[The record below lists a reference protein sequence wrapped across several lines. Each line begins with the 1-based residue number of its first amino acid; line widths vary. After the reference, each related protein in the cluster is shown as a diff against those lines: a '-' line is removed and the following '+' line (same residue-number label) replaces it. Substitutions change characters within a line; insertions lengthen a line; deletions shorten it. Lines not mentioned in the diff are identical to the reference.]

1 MPATPKSKARYD
13 TAPRFGLRSLAATVA
28 KVARP
33 ALRKRGLAAAKI
45 LTDWPQ
51 IVGAEL
57 ARQSMPERLS
67 GSRGG
72 QGGVLHIRVGGPL
85 AVELQ
90 HLEPLVIEKIN
101 TYFGYRAVERMK
113 LIHGP
118 IPAPAEVAA
127 RATRTLDPAEEAE
140 IDARLEAVAD
150 GDLRAA
156 LARLGRAVAGRGK
169 SQISGRDSGQI
180 SGQISGR
187 KQDEDSFGDL

>member
-1 MPATPKSKARYD
+1 MPAAPQDKARYD

-67 GSRGG
+67 RSRGG
-72 QGGVLHIRVGGPL
+72 HGGVLLIRVGGPL

-101 TYFGYRAVERMK
+101 TYFGYRAVERLK
-113 LIHGP
+113 LVHGP
-118 IPAPAEVAA
+118 VPAPVEVPAPAA
-127 RATRTLDPAEEAE
+127 RTLDPAEEAE
-140 IDARLEAVAD
+140 IDARLEAVGD
-150 GDLRAA
+150 NDLRAA

-169 SQISGRDSGQI
+169 SQISGRSSGR
-180 SGQISGR
+180 SSGR
-187 KQDEDSFGDL
+187 KQDEDSRGDL